1 MMQKGMLALLFV
13 CAAGCTD
20 PEPPPPPATTAGLAP
35 SQIRLAVELRS
46 NGGLAQ
52 VFVELRRGDFVAL
65 ELGGGDALFFAPVG
79 GDEQELTKFDYRYIG
94 QTITA
99 ATDFEVVFA
108 RGAERFVATVEL
120 PLPFAL
126 SAPVGP
132 VSRAQPITV
141 TWDNV
146 GDTYDTRLE
155 VGGECLTYPIG
166 RILETDPG
174 TYDVQPADL
183 AVKPDAVGCDLAVEV
198 TRHASQDDVA
208 PDFSPESFAS
218 ASQIRTIFIATEP

>member
-20 PEPPPPPATTAGLAP
+20 PEPEPPATTAGLLP
-35 SQIRLAVELRS
+35 GQIRLEVELRS

-52 VFVELRRGDFVAL
+52 VFVALRREDFTAL
-65 ELGGGDALFFAPVG
+65 ELDAGDALFFAPVG
-79 GDEQELTKFDYRYIG
+79 GDEQELTKFDHRYIG

-108 RGAERFVATVEL
+108 RGAERLVAAVEL

-126 SAPVGP
+126 AAPAGP
-132 VSRAQPITV
+132 VSRAQPIGI

-155 VGGECLTYPIG
+155 VGGECLTYSIG
-166 RILETDPG
+166 RIFETDPG

-198 TRHASQDDVA
+198 TRQASQDDIA
-208 PDFSPESFAS
+208 PEFAAESFAS
-218 ASQIRTIFIATEP
+218 AAQIRTIFIATEP